1 MDVYKTASA
10 AADLVATRIDHKF
23 WTTRARDMIRHV
35 CLMPSSDGSTPMPLH
50 KVRVDRVAK
59 AWPCA
64 GSITLTRDDGKR
76 FALRMTRKEFK
87 VELIA

>member
-1 MDVYKTASA
+1 MDVFKTHDA
-10 AADLVATRIDHKF
+10 AANLVATRIEYEF
-23 WTTRARDMIRHV
+23 WAARARDMIRHV
-35 CLMPSSDGSTPMPLH
+35 CLIHSRDGSTPIPLH
-50 KVRVDRVAK
+50 KVRIDRVAK
-59 AWPCA
+59 AWPCS